1 MPKVSI
7 ICTAYNQ
14 TAVSAHITMACLANI
29 TKYTDPEDYELI
41 LIEDIPKFPVRDDYG
56 VLKIDNH
63 IVLNEYTNYTVK
75 MNLAAKEA
83 KGKYLCFIQND
94 VFVWEG
100 WLNAFFYYFDNNLSE
115 CMIPDQ
121 FPRTRAYIKTARSMT
136 YEQGLGRGHKEDCM
150 YFMTAAVFKRI
161 GGWNEDLRALIQ
173 DDFYRRCTEANVR
186 VDSTNKV
193 QVTHITLATH
203 YQDMAEFDKKL
214 HHDTQ
219 ILNHGVRPED
229 VQE

>member
-7 ICTAYNQ
+7 IVTAYNQ

-41 LIEDIPKFPVRDDYG
+41 LIEDIPQFKVRDDYH
-56 VLKIDNH
+56 VLKIDKH
-63 IVLNEYTNYTVK
+63 IILDEYTNYTVK

-100 WLNAFFYYFDNNLSE
+100 WLKSFLYYFDNNLAE

-121 FPRTRAYIKTARSMT
+121 FPRSRGYIKEANAMT
-136 YEQGLGRGHKEDCM
+136 YEQGLDHGHKEDCM
-150 YFMTAAVFKRI
+150 YFITADAFKRI
-161 GGWNEDLRALIQ
+161 DGWNENLKALIQ
-173 DDFYRRCTEANVR
+173 VDFYKRCYDAGILVH
-186 VDSTNKV
+186 STNKI

-214 HHDTQ
+214 DHDTR
-219 ILNHGVRPED
+219 ILNK
-229 VQE
+229 

>member
-7 ICTAYNQ
+7 IMTAYNQ
-14 TAVSAHITMACLANI
+14 TAVSAHITMAALANI

-41 LIEDIPKFPVRDDYG
+41 LIEDIPMFQVRDDYKL
-56 VLKIDNH
+56 LKIDKH
-63 IVLNEYTNYTVK
+63 IVLDEYTNYTVK
-75 MNLAAKEA
+75 MNMAAKEA
-83 KGKYLCFIQND
+83 TGDYLCFIQND

-100 WLNAFFYYFDNNLSE
+100 WLKSFLYYFDNGLSE

-121 FPRTRAYIKTARSMT
+121 LPRSREYILEANAMT
-136 YEQGLGRGHKEDCM
+136 YEQGLNRGHKEDCM
-150 YFMTAAVFKRI
+150 YFMTRDVFERI

-173 DDFYRRCTEANVR
+173 VDFYDRCRKADVR
-186 VDSTNKV
+186 VDSTNKI

-203 YQDMAEFDKKL
+203 YQDMEAFDKKL
-214 HHDTQ
+214 YHDTQ
-219 ILNHGVRPED
+219 IINHGVAPGD